1 MKHLMSAVLIA
12 GVAAANPAMAQVAGT
27 YSGTAKDGSDVTFT
41 VSTDTSTGKLAVT
54 GAGINFVAPCKGVS
68 YTLSQG
74 EGYGMTADIT
84 NGAVSNTTDYPNFY
98 IAFSL
103 KFAKNGQTATGT
115 EEVISPALYPPNTT
129 PAKSIFCESKRQAM
143 SVSLQTTAS
152 RPVTAPANYVYDS
165 KGRIIGEVLR

>member
-1 MKHLMSAVLIA
+1 MSAALIA
-12 GVAAANPAMAQVAGT
+12 SVAAASPAMAQVAGT

-41 VSTDTSTGKLAVT
+41 VATDTATGKLAVVS
-54 GAGINFVAPCKGVS
+54 AGINFIAPCKGVS
-68 YTLSQG
+68 YTLYQG

-98 IAFSL
+98 IVFSL
-103 KFAKNGQTATGT
+103 KFAKNGQTATGL
-115 EEVISPALYPPNTT
+115 EEVISPALYPPNAT
-129 PAKSIFCESKRQAM
+129 PAKSVFCESKRQAM

-152 RPVTAPANYVYDS
+152 RPATPPLHYVYDS